1 MAQTGNLY
9 VIAAPSGA
17 GKTSLVKALVESMDN
32 ISVSI
37 SHTTRAIR
45 PGEEDGINYFFVDK
59 AKFDDMIKNDE
70 FLEHAKVFD
79 RDYGTSKQWVEDMR
93 HQGVDVIL
101 EIDWQGH
108 QQIKKL
114 FPGSI
119 SIFILPPS
127 LEDLRERLVKR
138 NQDHPDVIE
147 QRMADVRDT
156 VSHVDEF
163 DYLVLND
170 TFEHAVH
177 DLTTIIEAG
186 RLLETAQRRKYAS
199 LIERLAVISAS

>member
-9 VIAAPSGA
+9 VIAAPSGT
-17 GKTSLVKALVESMDN
+17 GKTSLVKTLVEQMDN
-32 ISVSI
+32 LNVSI

-45 PGEEDGINYFFVDK
+45 PGEENGVNYFFVDK
-59 AKFDDMIKNDE
+59 SQFEEMIRNNE

-79 RDYGTSKQWVEDMR
+79 HNYGTSRRWVEDMR

-114 FPGSI
+114 YPDSI

-127 LEDLRERLVKR
+127 LDDLRDRLVKR
-138 NQDHPDVIE
+138 NQDGEDIIAK
-147 QRMADVRDT
+147 RLADVRET
-156 VSHVDEF
+156 VTHVDEF

-170 TFEHAVH
+170 NFEHAVH
-177 DLTTIIEAG
+177 DLVTIIEAG
-186 RLLETAQRRKYAS
+186 RLLETAQRRKYAA
-199 LIERLAVISAS
+199 LIERLAAMN

>member
-9 VIAAPSGA
+9 VVAAPSGT
-17 GKTSLVKALVESMDN
+17 GKTSLVKALVEKMEN
-32 ISVSI
+32 LSVSI
-37 SHTTRAIR
+37 SHTTRDIR
-45 PGEEDGINYFFVDK
+45 PGEEDGVNYFFISKDE
-59 AKFDDMIKNDE
+59 FMEMIHNQE
-70 FLEHAKVFD
+70 FLEHADVFD
-79 RDYGTSKQWVEDMR
+79 HKYGTSRRWVEDMQQ
-93 HQGVDVIL
+93 QGVDVIL

-127 LEDLRERLVKR
+127 LDDLRARLTNRK
-138 NQDHPDVIE
+138 QDNDDVIAK
-147 QRMADVRDT
+147 RLADVRET

-177 DLTTIIEAG
+177 DLVTIIEAG
-186 RLLETAQRRKYAS
+186 RLLESAQRRKYAA
-199 LIERLAVISAS
+199 LIERLASLSEL